1 MQCIF
6 DYCKPDLSGDFRV
19 VAFYATVVL
28 VALGLSFAAQSKSI
42 RAAAWLIAGAWL
54 ASILAFFAWRLPGY
68 YGVELLLKAMLAWRF
83 WRMAQREIFPAA
95 LFIVTIAESVFLLL
109 TLAAGV
115 SNYAILFVANRFFEA
130 SLLYLI
136 GCALFRI
143 HVRREQARKPAPIV
157 DWRVRFVVY

>member
-6 DYCKPDLSGDFRV
+6 NYCKPDLSRDLAV
-19 VAFYATVVL
+19 VAFYATAVL
-28 VALGLSFAAQSKSI
+28 LALGLSYLAHSKSI

-83 WRMAQREIFPAA
+83 RQMAQRQIFPAT
-95 LFIVTIAESVFLLL
+95 LCIL
-109 TLAAGV
+109 TLAEGAFLALAIAAGV
-115 SNYAILFVANRFFEA
+115 STYAILFVTNRFFEA
-130 SLLYLI
+130 SLLYLA

-143 HVRREQARKPAPIV
+143 HIRREQALKEKPIE
-157 DWRVRFVVY
+157 DWRARFVVG